1 MNDRTMRNKVT
12 ARLLAATKGNDTEIP
27 KKTPS
32 AIRVSSWI
40 VVSVKRCSRL
50 ELADLCHSGF
60 LFPAGIKW
68 QI

>member
-32 AIRVSSWI
+32 AIRVSS
-40 VVSVKRCSRL
+40 C
-50 ELADLCHSGF
+50 
-60 LFPAGIKW
+60 
-68 QI
+68 